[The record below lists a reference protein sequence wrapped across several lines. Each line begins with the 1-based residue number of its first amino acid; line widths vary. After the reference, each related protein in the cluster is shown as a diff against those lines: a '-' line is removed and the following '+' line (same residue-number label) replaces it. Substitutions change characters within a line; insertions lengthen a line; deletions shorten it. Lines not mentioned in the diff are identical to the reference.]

1 MENRAHR
8 QDGRAVCAGR
18 RRRPCV
24 EQGNKPAGVVAFL
37 RGAGG
42 VQDQKDVGKCCTH
55 RYDWVSDVKIN

>member
-1 MENRAHR
+1 
-8 QDGRAVCAGR
+8 VCAGR